1 MIRVALED
9 VLKLGENVG
18 VAVGTDRGGHWEVI
32 GKI

>member
-1 MIRVALED
+1 MTRVALVN

-18 VAVGTDRGGHWEVI
+18 VAVGPDRGGHWEVI